1 MHSVKSAH
9 EPIARGV
16 AAALCALAA
25 AAAGAQTARAPAT
38 ADAEQLEAARTVY
51 YGAYRCEL
59 SQEIRVDAS
68 ADHPGY
74 VELQHGRKRTLMK
87 PVRSAT
93 GALRLEDVQGRTFV
107 VQIASKSMLMDAHA
121 GRRLVDGC
129 VSEQQ
134 RAQAEAA
141 PEADAGSALGVA
153 ALPSE

>member
-1 MHSVKSAH
+1 MPRRAAVAL
-9 EPIARGV
+9 AGLAAACGV
-16 AAALCALAA
+16 AA
-25 AAAGAQTARAPAT
+25 QPPRAPAA

-74 VELQHGRKRTLMK
+74 VELHHGRKRTLMR

-107 VQIASKSMLMDAHA
+107 VQIASKSMLMDARA

-134 RAQAEAA
+134 RAHAEAA
-141 PEADAGSALGVA
+141 PAADAGSGLGVA
-153 ALPSE
+153 AAPPSE